1 MFSQTWKKYLP
12 VITLFLK
19 RVSTNPE
26 QVLSLN
32 NTDFER
38 AAGGRKVK
46 NSFTHLQINK
56 GRINNEAKQSNVAK
70 ELGYML
76 KEEETTKYIIAN
88 LFLEFSMNN
97 DYKLTIRNTAHVEEV
112 TTEVV
117 ADTNVEELIVEEA
130 VTV

>member
-19 RVSTNPE
+19 RVNTNPE
-26 QVLSLN
+26 QTLSLN

-46 NSFTHLQINK
+46 NSFSHLLLNK
-56 GRINNEAKQSNVAK
+56 GRINNEAKQSTVAK
-70 ELGYML
+70 ELAYML
-76 KEEETTKYIIAN
+76 KEEETTKYIIEN

-97 DYKLTIRNTAHVEEV
+97 DYKLTIKNTAPITEV
-112 TTEVV
+112 TDVVKEVV
-117 ADTNVEELIVEEA
+117 EGALQEDEA
-130 VTV
+130 IAS